1 MRLAGLNL
9 HIRRVVVDER
19 YRASTAQLSDAIRQA
34 LQAELTGLTGQA
46 RDRQKPWHSHATS
59 GQSEIAAAIASEVGQ
74 RLPMSAAARP
84 TPHPSPRHFHSGAP
98 R

>member
-9 HIRRVVVDER
+9 HIRRIVVDER

-34 LQAELTGLTGQA
+34 LQAELAGLTGQA
-46 RDRQKPWHSHATS
+46 RDRQKPWSSHSTS
-59 GQSEIAAAIASEVGQ
+59 GQSEIAAVIAGQIGQ
-74 RLPMSAAARP
+74 RLPMSAATRP
-84 TPHPSPRHFHSGAP
+84 TPHPGPRQYHSGAP